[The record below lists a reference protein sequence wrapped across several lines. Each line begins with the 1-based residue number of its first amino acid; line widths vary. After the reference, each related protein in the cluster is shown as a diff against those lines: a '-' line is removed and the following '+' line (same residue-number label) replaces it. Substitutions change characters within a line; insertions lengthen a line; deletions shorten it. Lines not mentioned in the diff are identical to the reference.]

1 VLAVRRELSLAV
13 ALALACALAGPACAG
28 AAVAS
33 SSVPRP
39 AAASAAASAAG
50 PARRAASLVDDIA
63 PGSAGSD
70 PADLTAMGGELY
82 FSASNGTGRQLWKS
96 DGTATGTVMLTDV
109 SGGADPEDLTAADGE
124 LFFSATDP
132 AHGRELWQSDGTT
145 AGTTLISDIAAGAA
159 SSDPHDIA
167 YAIGQQDNTTPA
179 QVLVYFSAS
188 DGPDGYQL
196 WRSDGTVA
204 GTVMVTD
211 VNPDPDAGLAPADIS
226 PLTGTTAMFSGDD
239 GVHGREP
246 WVTDGTSA
254 GTQMYDDLNPGAA
267 SSDPA
272 GITATV
278 ESLGL
283 FGILR
288 LWYFSAN
295 DAALGRE
302 FFAAPAGNPPPDPYD
317 VNPGPAS
324 SDPGPYDAVAQQVG
338 LFAANS
344 PASRRELFAVQEPPV
359 PSPGEPVPGTAT
371 AVAGVGPGAGSD
383 PVLAPS
389 VLIGSVAAPVIA
401 TRTYFAG
408 DDAGHGRQL
417 WQADEQVLL
426 GIGESQQRSFTV
438 TGVRLVDLINPGSAG
453 AGSAGADPA
462 GFVSVGGT
470 PTVSATSG
478 GTEVFSADDGAH
490 GREVW
495 TSDGW
500 STNTALAADI
510 NPGPAGSDPVDFTVI
525 GQNVYFSA
533 NDGRHGRELWKLTVP
548 PTPQIVLVSPGGSTV
563 PTGTSETFTAVMQA
577 NSGEPDPAGRV
588 TFYEDGNAIG
598 TAPLTPQSSGGP
610 AASVTS
616 TAQPGTHQ
624 IVAVYQGD
632 GTYTP
637 TTSNTGALTG
647 D

>member
-1 VLAVRRELSLAV
+1 
-13 ALALACALAGPACAG
+13 
-28 AAVAS
+28 
-33 SSVPRP
+33 
-39 AAASAAASAAG
+39 
-50 PARRAASLVDDIA
+50 
-63 PGSAGSD
+63 
-70 PADLTAMGGELY
+70 
-82 FSASNGTGRQLWKS
+82 LWKS
-96 DGTATGTVMLTDV
+96 DGTAAGTVMLTDV
-109 SGGADPEDLTAADGE
+109 PGGADPEDLTAADGE
-124 LFFSATDP
+124 LFFSAADP
-132 AHGRELWQSDGTT
+132 AHGRELWKSDGTA
-145 AGTTLISDIAAGAA
+145 AGTVLVSDIAPGAVG
-159 SSDPHDIA
+159 SGPRDIV
-167 YAIGQQDNTTPA
+167 YAIGQQDNTTPD
-179 QVLVYFSAS
+179 QILVYFSAS
-188 DGPDGYQL
+188 DGADGYQL
-196 WRSDGTVA
+196 WRSDGTAA

-211 VNPDPDAGLAPADIS
+211 VNPGPDAGLAPADIS

-272 GITATV
+272 DITATV

-295 DAALGRE
+295 DGTHGRE
-302 FFAAPAGNPPPDPYD
+302 FFAAPAGSPPPDPYD

-338 LFAANS
+338 LFAANT
-344 PASRRELFAVQEPPV
+344 PASGRELFAVQEPPV

-383 PVLAPS
+383 PVLAPT
-389 VLIGSVAAPVIA
+389 VLIAGSSFVSY
-401 TRTYFAG
+401 TRTYFSG
-408 DDAGHGRQL
+408 DDTGHGRQL

-426 GIGESQQRSFTV
+426 GIGESQNRSFTV
-438 TGVRLVDLINPGSAG
+438 TGVRLVDVINPGAAG
-453 AGSAGADPA
+453 AASAADPA

-470 PTVSATSG
+470 PTVSATTG
-478 GTEVFSADDGAH
+478 GTEVFSANDGAH

-510 NPGPAGSDPVDFTVI
+510 NPGPAGSGSADFTVI
-525 GQNVYFSA
+525 GQDVYLSA
-533 NDGRHGRELWKLTVP
+533 NDGRHGRELWKLAVP
-548 PTPQIVLVSPGGSTV
+548 PTPQIVLEGDSTAA
-563 PTGTSETFTAVMQA
+563 TGTSETFTAMLQG
-577 NSGEPDPAGRV
+577 NPGEPEPSGRV
-588 TFYEDGNAIG
+588 TFYSGGTEIG

-610 AASVTS
+610 TASVTF
-616 TAQPGTHQ
+616 TAQAGSHQ

-632 GTYTP
+632 GTYTAA
-637 TTSNTGALTG
+637 TSNTAPLTG